1 MTQANSRT
9 ADYPVDPIFLR
20 RYSPRAFTGEA
31 IPVPEL
37 MTLFEA
43 ARWAPSAYNS
53 QPWRLFYAR
62 RDTSHW
68 PLFLGLLNEHNQT
81 WAKNAAA
88 IVVVA
93 SKPTFTPPQ
102 GGEVMT
108 SKTPSY
114 DTGAAWANLALQ
126 ATMMNWIAHGIVGF
140 DLVRAGTD
148 LKLPADWR
156 VEAGIVIGRLGDK
169 SILPEALAAR
179 EGPNGR
185 RPLSETAFEG
195 GWAG

>member
-9 ADYPVDPIFLR
+9 ADHPIDPIFLKR
-20 RYSPRAFTGEA
+20 FSPRAFTGEA

-62 RDTSHW
+62 RDTAPW
-68 PLFLGLLNEHNQT
+68 PLFLSLLNEHNQT

-93 SKPTFTPPQ
+93 SKPTFTPP
-102 GGEVMT
+102 GGQEMT
-108 SKTPSY
+108 SKTQSY
-114 DTGAAWANLALQ
+114 DSGAAWANLALQ
-126 ATMMNWIAHGIVGF
+126 ATMLNWIAHGIVGF
-140 DLVRAGTD
+140 DLARAAKE
-148 LKLPADWR
+148 LKLPEDWR

-185 RPLSETAFEG
+185 RPLNETAFEG
-195 GWAG
+195 GWPG